1 MAGLQQS
8 GAWNSRN
15 AQAMSQST
23 DSLHFMKPM
32 QSQAPSNKDEF
43 QEAAVLLGGGS
54 EPREPRGVLSPGAAN
69 TSRAPEH
76 PSRAGLQPQLCFH
89 PSFTHF
95 WSQKPS
101 RKLPAFALSEME

>member
-95 WSQKPS
+95 WSQKPFQKTS
-101 RKLPAFALSEME
+101 SFCFK